1 MGQPTKDL
9 YALLFDININLCNRF
24 PSLDP
29 FKVRSQRF
37 HDVMLIFRRLTEQVQ
52 QEEKAKPKKSG
63 AKKTQKGIIM
73 RPAQNDDWY

>member
-29 FKVRSQRF
+29 FQVRSQRF
-37 HDVMLIFRRLTEQVQ
+37 HDVMLIFRRLTEQIQ
-52 QEEKAKPKKSG
+52 QDQNSESRKSG
-63 AKKTQKGIIM
+63 VKKTKKGVVM

>member
-37 HDVMLIFRRLTEQVQ
+37 HDVMLIFRRLTEQIQ
-52 QEEKAKPKKSG
+52 QEQNSEPRKFG
-63 AKKTQKGIIM
+63 MKKTKKGIVM

>member
-1 MGQPTKDL
+1 MKEPPKDL
-9 YALLFDININLCNRF
+9 YALLFDININLCDRF

-37 HDVMLIFRRLTEQVQ
+37 HDVMLIFKRLTEQVQ
-52 QEEKAKPKKSG
+52 QEQKVELKKSG
-63 AKKTQKGIIM
+63 VKKTQKGVVM